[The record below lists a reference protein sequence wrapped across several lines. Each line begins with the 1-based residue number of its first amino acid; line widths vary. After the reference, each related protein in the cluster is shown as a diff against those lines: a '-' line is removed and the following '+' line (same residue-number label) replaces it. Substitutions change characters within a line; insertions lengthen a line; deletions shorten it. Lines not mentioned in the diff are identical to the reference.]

1 MAKTRTIQVKE
12 KTINYVKV
20 DNRLPFAFWIEN
32 GVINVSVINSD
43 DFYVNVIKG
52 KPPTTA

>member
-12 KTINYVKV
+12 KTINYIKV

-32 GVINVSVINSD
+32 GVINVSLINSD
-43 DFYVNVIKG
+43 DFYVNVIG
-52 KPPTTA
+52 AKPPTTA

>member
-43 DFYVNVIKG
+43 DFYVNVIG
-52 KPPTTA
+52 EKPPTTA

>member
-52 KPPTTA
+52 KNPTTA